1 MSKAVLTTKVD
12 QTYDDLPEQRYHF
25 PRTYL
30 RQIEAA
36 RRDWIVYYEPRRPSV
51 DLMKTGCKQAY
62 FATARITDII
72 VDPSRA
78 DNFYALTDDF
88 LPFGRAVRNISDEE
102 NDLILAAGFAH
113 VLGKRDRERPAPD
126 PAEEAR
132 LGLGDNPQMPYEIDS
147 IDRRIV
153 SQLVQRPFR
162 DRAFCVAIKGAYQAT
177 CAVTGPKLI
186 NGGGRSEVQAAHIRP
201 VADRGPDSVRNG
213 LALSGTVHWM
223 FDRGLISVD
232 DDYSM
237 LIANGGVPDTISR
250 LMNPERR
257 LLVPARQDEQPHS
270 QFLQHHRERVLR
282 G

>member
-1 MSKAVLTTKVD
+1 MVIL
-12 QTYDDLPEQRYHF
+12 LPWVMESQILLQRN
-25 PRTYL
+25 PESERL
-30 RQIEAA
+30 RHA
-36 RRDWIVYYEPRRPSV
+36 
-51 DLMKTGCKQAY
+51 
-62 FATARITDII
+62 
-72 VDPSRA
+72 
-78 DNFYALTDDF
+78 
-88 LPFGRAVRNISDEE
+88 
-102 NDLILAAGFAH
+102 
-113 VLGKRDRERPAPD
+113 LGKRDRERPAPD

-132 LGLGDNPQMPYEIDS
+132 LGLGDNPQMPYEVDS

-153 SQLVQRPFR
+153 SQVVQRPFR
-162 DRAFCVAIKGAYQAT
+162 DRAFSVAIKAAYQDT
-177 CAVTGPKLI
+177 CAVTGLKLI

-237 LIANGGVPDTISR
+237 LIANGGVPETISR

-257 LLVPARQDEQPHS
+257 LLVPSRPDERPHS
-270 QFLQHHRERVLR
+270 QFLQYHREKVFK